1 MNSSRTI
8 TSDDASIIRAL
19 VESGWAQH
27 DVASLFGCN
36 QGRVAEV
43 IGGQRHPDAGTAD
56 LRTDATRARLLS
68 IHSDHAL
75 RVSGQMSR
83 TLNHG
88 AV

>member
-8 TSDDASIIRAL
+8 TPDDARIIRAL
-19 VESGWAQH
+19 VDRGWAQH

-43 IGGQRHPDAGTAD
+43 IGGTRHPGAGTAD
-56 LRTDATRARLLS
+56 LRSDATRARLLT

-83 TLNHG
+83 TLNRG
-88 AV
+88 AC